1 MYSGYN
7 IMQNSTQCLSDKQL
21 SLLPTEEDIV
31 FYEEHGWFV
40 TKKVIPD
47 ELIDLA
53 ILGSDRFYN
62 GERDAQ
68 LPLDTGYANWKPEDK
83 NVIRNNEFVCFQ
95 NKELGQLI
103 FQPIIAA
110 IAARLSRSNQIRLF
124 ADSLF
129 AKPPAENLTTNNA
142 IGWHADKAF
151 WPTCSSNK
159 ILTAWI
165 PLQDCDESM
174 GPLVVI
180 DGSHKWEESE
190 NVKFFYNQNLDDIE
204 DVFRQQDKEIVKVP
218 MNLKK
223 GYLSFHNCRLI
234 HGSYSNK
241 SRALRLAVAIHFQD
255 NENYYQAK
263 WNNKGEPI
271 HIGYDLLCRK
281 LANGNPD
288 YSDPNI
294 FPVLWSSR

>member
-1 MYSGYN
+1 
-7 IMQNSTQCLSDKQL
+7 MQTSIQCLSDEQL
-21 SLLPTEEDIV
+21 GFLPTEEDIA

-68 LPLDTGYANWKPEDK
+68 LPLDRGYTNWKPEDE
-83 NVIRNNEFVCFQ
+83 NIIRNNEFVCFQ

-110 IAARLSRSNQIRLF
+110 IATRLSRSVQIRLF
-124 ADSLF
+124 ADSLLT
-129 AKPPAENLTTNNA
+129 KPPVRNRKTNNA
-142 IGWHADKAF
+142 IGWHTDKAF
-151 WPTCSSNK
+151 WGTCSSNNL
-159 ILTAWI
+159 LTAWI

-190 NVKFFYNQNLDDIE
+190 NVNFFYSQNLDDIE
-204 DVFRQQDKEIVKVP
+204 DVFREQDKEIVKVP

-234 HGSYSNK
+234 HGSYPNTSN
-241 SRALRLAVAIHFQD
+241 AFRLAVAIHLQD
-255 NENYYQAK
+255 NENCYQAA

-271 HIGYDLLCRK
+271 HIGYELLCRK